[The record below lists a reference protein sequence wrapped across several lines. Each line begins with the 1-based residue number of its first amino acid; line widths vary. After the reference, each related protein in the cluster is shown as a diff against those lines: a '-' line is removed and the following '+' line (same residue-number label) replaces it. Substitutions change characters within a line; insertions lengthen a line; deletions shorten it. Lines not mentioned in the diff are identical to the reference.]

1 MSTACPSQ
9 PPRRCTCM
17 SASPGI
23 STLPCRSVTAAPE
36 GIFTWPAGPAASMVA
51 PRMTTVA
58 CSTAGAPV
66 PSMST
71 ALVKA
76 CAGCA
81 AGPPAP
87 ARAPARE
94 VANTTTARMSR
105 PSGTPQKRRSEGRR
119 VPVSALGFRFRMR
132 RLRDSSRRRLL
143 EAHPGLDASGPRSTD
158 HKPWMTG
165 LFRTDEDGV
174 TQVAALIGEILDEDR
189 HLVALV
195 VAPDPQIREAV
206 SGAVARALHVVVRRV
221 ARPDVG
227 VVDAREAGPAGGER
241 PLIPEIARDREV
253 GNLIDGAAGLLR
265 SAWPLL
271 GDVCIRVADAEAERQ
286 LGQEPPVEFELEARA
301 ARATRVAR
309 VTVPAQRQVNGLLD
323 LVPIDGK
330 GRAVEREAPVREAR
344 LEPGLVVPEVVGLE
358 GGDAGCSDAEVGE
371 ILVAAGRRRARRQ
384 CDVVAALANA
394 LGRAGVEQHIREDLV
409 FKQVLRREAAF
420 TAPGCVIDALRAA
433 EEKAVRHLVEGRR
446 VAEPA
451 HAYGGLEGRQRLV
464 GDIAEQRVL
473 LGVARIDET
482 EQQIARRESRGR
494 PGRGPLVVARPRA
507 VGVEA
512 TDQQLHWPLEG
523 RGKADFLREATQV
536 LFARDRARYRRR
548 RGGRRAEEELCHVG
562 IILEL

>member
-1 MSTACPSQ
+1 MSTAWPSQ

-23 STLPCRSVTAAPE
+23 TTLPCRLVTAAAG
-36 GIFTWPAGPAASMVA
+36 GIFACPAGPAAWVVA
-51 PRMTTVA
+51 QRTAAVACTVA
-58 CSTAGAPV
+58 WAPV

-76 CAGCA
+76 CAGRA
-81 AGPPAP
+81 AVPAAP
-87 ARAPARE
+87 ARAGAWE
-94 VANTTTARMSR
+94 VVANRTTARMRS
-105 PSGTPQKRRSEGRR
+105 PSGTPENRRSAGRR
-119 VPVSALGFRFRMR
+119 VPVSALGFGFRMR
-132 RLRDSSRRRLL
+132 LLRDGSRRRLL
-143 EAHPGLDASGPRSTD
+143 EAHPGLDARGPRGTD

-165 LFRTDEDGV
+165 LFRPDEDGV
-174 TQVAALIGEILDEDR
+174 TQVAVLIGEILDEHG

-195 VAPDPQIREAV
+195 AAPNPQIREAV

-227 VVDAREAGPAGGER
+227 VVDAREAGPARGKS
-241 PLIPEIARDREV
+241 PLVLEIAGDREV
-253 GNLIDGAAGLLR
+253 RNLIDGAAGLLR

-271 GDVCIRVADAEAERQ
+271 GDVCILVADAEAEREF
-286 LGQEPPVEFELEARA
+286 GQEPPVEFELEARA

-330 GRAVEREAPVREAR
+330 CRAVEREAPVREAR
-344 LEPGLVVPEVVGLE
+344 FEPGFVVPEVVGLE
-358 GGDAGCSDAEVGE
+358 GGDAGCGDAEIGE
-371 ILVAAGRRRARRQ
+371 ILVAPGRRRARRQ
-384 CDVVAALANA
+384 CDVVAALAEA
-394 LGRAGVEQHIREDLV
+394 LGRPGVKPHIRKDLV
-409 FKQVLRREAAF
+409 FQEVLRREAAF
-420 TAPGCVIDALRAA
+420 TARGCVVDALRAA

-451 HAYGGLEGRQRLV
+451 HAYGGLEARQQLV

-482 EQQIARRESRGR
+482 EQQIGRRENRGC

-507 VGVEA
+507 VRVEA
-512 TDQQLHWPLEG
+512 TDEQLHRPLEG
-523 RGKADFLREATQV
+523 GGKAHFMREAPQV
-536 LFARDRARYRRR
+536 LFEI
-548 RGGRRAEEELCHVG
+548 GR
-562 IILEL
+562 

>member
-1 MSTACPSQ
+1 MSTECPSH
-9 PPRRCTCM
+9 PPNGCTCM

-23 STLPCRSVTAAPE
+23 SPLPCRSVTAAPA
-36 GIFTWPAGPAASMVA
+36 GTFTCPAGPAASMVA

-81 AGPPAP
+81 AVPAAP
-87 ARAPARE
+87 ARAPAWE
-94 VANTTTARMSR
+94 VVANRTTARMRS
-105 PSGTPQKRRSEGRR
+105 PSGTPENRRTAGRR
-119 VPVSALGFRFRMR
+119 VPVSALGFGFRMR
-132 RLRDSSRRRLL
+132 LLRDGSRRLLL
-143 EAHPGLDASGPRSTD
+143 EAHPGLDAGGPRSTD

-165 LFRTDEDGV
+165 LFRPDEDGV
-174 TQVAALIGEILDEDR
+174 AQVGVLIGEILDEER

-195 VAPDPQIREAV
+195 AAPDAQIREVV
-206 SGAVARALHVVVRRV
+206 SGAVARALYVVVRRV

-227 VVDAREAGPAGGER
+227 VVDACEAGPARGKS
-241 PLIPEIARDREV
+241 PLVLEIARDREV

-271 GDVCIRVADAEAERQ
+271 GDVGIHVADAEAERQ
-286 LGQEPPVEFELEARA
+286 LGQEPTVEFELEARA

-330 GRAVEREAPVREAR
+330 GGAVERDAPVREAR

-358 GGDAGCSDAEVGE
+358 GGDAGCGDAEVGE
-371 ILVAAGRRRARRQ
+371 IRAAPGRGQARRQ
-384 CDVVAALANA
+384 CDVVAALAKA
-394 LGRAGVEQHIREDLV
+394 LGRPGVQQHIPQDLV
-409 FKQVLRREAAF
+409 FQEVLRREAAF
-420 TAPGCVIDALRAA
+420 TARGCVIDALRTA
-433 EEKAVRHLVEGRR
+433 EEEAVRHLVEGRR

-451 HAYGGLEGRQRLV
+451 HAYGRLEARQQLV
-464 GDIAEQRVL
+464 GDITEQRVL

-482 EQQIARRESRGR
+482 EQQIGRRESRGR

-507 VGVEA
+507 VRVEA
-512 TDQQLHWPLEG
+512 PDEQLHRPLE
-523 RGKADFLREATQV
+523 R
-536 LFARDRARYRRR
+536 
-548 RGGRRAEEELCHVG
+548 
-562 IILEL
+562 